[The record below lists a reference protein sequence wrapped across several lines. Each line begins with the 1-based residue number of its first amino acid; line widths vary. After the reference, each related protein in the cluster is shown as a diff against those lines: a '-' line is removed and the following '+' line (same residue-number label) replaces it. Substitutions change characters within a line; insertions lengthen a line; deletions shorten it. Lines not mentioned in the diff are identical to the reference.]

1 VTDNWEKV
9 IGLADMHGTVLTVS
23 HEPPESDDDIA
34 YGSVSLTS
42 GAARIDCSPTADA
55 LRRSAA
61 ALLDL
66 ADAVDGQPVES

>member
-1 VTDNWEKV
+1 MSSWEKV

-23 HEPPESDDDIA
+23 YEPPADDED
-34 YGSVSLTS
+34 
-42 GAARIDCSPTADA
+42 AASIDCAPTADA

>member
-1 VTDNWEKV
+1 MSEKV

-23 HEPPESDDDIA
+23 YEPPESDDDIA
-34 YGSVSLTS
+34 YGSVTVTT
-42 GAARIDCSPTADA
+42 GAASINCAPTSDA

-66 ADAVDGQPVES
+66 ADAVDGQAVEA